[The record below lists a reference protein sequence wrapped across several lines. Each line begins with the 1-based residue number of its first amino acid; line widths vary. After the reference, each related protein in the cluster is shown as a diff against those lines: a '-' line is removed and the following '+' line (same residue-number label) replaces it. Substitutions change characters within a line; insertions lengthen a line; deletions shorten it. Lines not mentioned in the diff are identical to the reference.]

1 MGSHESIYEYWEL
14 IWRRVKGTAWLS
26 QLSLLE
32 RKKCLDSL
40 SFLGKTS
47 RTLSGK
53 AQVTGFWCGTGG
65 CCQKGAMLTDTQ
77 QSLFSPKTC
86 GSCKNNPPTP
96 LPSGTPATIHSPTDR
111 NRDMFFL
118 RVSLLGMICA
128 WVWLCKMR
136 GVKHFGT
143 NVSTTAKQLALI
155 SMRLSQWVVLF
166 HRKGFVPVTFSIPVI
181 TWKSVI
187 IYNMVLLH
195 ADVL

>member
-1 MGSHESIYEYWEL
+1 MLGLWDPMKVFMSIGNLYEEEWKVQLGSHSSAF
-14 IWRRVKGTAWLS
+14 WR
-26 QLSLLE
+26 E
-32 RKKCLDSL
+32 KKCLDSL

-86 GSCKNNPPTP
+86 GSCKNNPQTP
-96 LPSGTPATIHSPTDR
+96 YPQEPLLPSTLQLTGIEIC
-111 NRDMFFL
+111 FFL

-155 SMRLSQWVVLF
+155 SMRLS
-166 HRKGFVPVTFSIPVI
+166 
-181 TWKSVI
+181 
-187 IYNMVLLH
+187 
-195 ADVL
+195 